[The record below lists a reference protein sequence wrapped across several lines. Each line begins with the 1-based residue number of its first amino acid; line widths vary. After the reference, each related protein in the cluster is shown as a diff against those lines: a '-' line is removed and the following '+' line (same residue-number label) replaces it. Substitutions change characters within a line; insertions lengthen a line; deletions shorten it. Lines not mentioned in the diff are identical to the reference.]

1 MRIIQWIDETG
12 PHRVTVPDDCNDP
25 AMGIPYGEPWE
36 LMTSGV
42 TPEQFAKALREN
54 GIWTIDDL
62 RTNIKQARAA
72 MTSLVGACLSTLL
85 KQTREVHK

>member
-1 MRIIQWIDETG
+1 MRIIQWTDATG

-36 LMTSGV
+36 LMTQGITS
-42 TPEQFAKALREN
+42 EQIAKVLREHN
-54 GIWTIDDL
+54 IWTVDDL
-62 RTNIKQARAA
+62 RLDIKQARAA
-72 MTSLVGACLSTLL
+72 MVGLVGTILSTLL